1 MMMEQQ
7 TILNSDERWKSCIR
21 NTCYAVRMVKSVKDC
36 VEKIKELVMKIINNL
51 KDCFNSLKRSFE
63 RFTKLIE
70 ECEVVES
77 HKNKYPKFIKKN
89 FNKLNTSG
97 FHRPITKYARSRC

>member
-21 NTCYAVRMVKSVKDC
+21 NTCYVVRMVKSVKDC
-36 VEKIKELVMKIINNL
+36 VEKIKELVMKIVNNL
-51 KDCFNSLKRSFE
+51 KDRFNSLKRSFE
-63 RFTKLIE
+63 RLTKLIE

-77 HKNKYPKFIKKN
+77 NKNKYPKFIKRN
-89 FNKLNTSG
+89 FNRLNTSG
-97 FHRPITKYARSRC
+97 FYRPIMKYARSRC